1 MLGLHG
7 QFVYSDIAHN
17 TLIVKLSDEPTDSDN
32 KSPMVSAV
40 LKQVSESVRK
50 GS

>member
-7 QFVYSDIAHN
+7 QFVYMDIPHK

-32 KSPMVSAV
+32 KSPMVAAV
-40 LKQVSESVRK
+40 LKQVAERTTS
-50 GS
+50 